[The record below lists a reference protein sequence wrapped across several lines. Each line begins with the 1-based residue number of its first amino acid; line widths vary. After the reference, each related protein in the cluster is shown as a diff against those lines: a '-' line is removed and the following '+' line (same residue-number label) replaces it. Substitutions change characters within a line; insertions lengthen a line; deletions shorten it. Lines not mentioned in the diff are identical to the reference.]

1 MALTHLERMSNQ
13 KAARSAVRQTRANAG
28 WKVHMAALLAVRQD
42 NAARMTRVTLLH
54 RINRLLTDHPG
65 EVAPFAGLI
74 KTINVK
80 LNSMVVSA
88 GS

>member
-1 MALTHLERMSNQ
+1 MALTHLERMSSQ

-54 RINRLLTDHPG
+54 RIDRLLTDHPKKAVLFHG
-65 EVAPFAGLI
+65 VIRE
-74 KTINVK
+74 INARLREK
-80 LNSMVVSA
+80 A
-88 GS
+88 